1 MTRVLGVVGCT
12 MLLVMLLTHVA
23 ERWHLFPSM
32 GWGQPASLGHYLD
45 LVSAVGGVT
54 FLIAALARRRIL
66 K

>member
-12 MLLVMLLTHVA
+12 LLLVMVLTHVA

-32 GWGQPASLGHYLD
+32 GWGQPASPGHYLD
-45 LVSAVGGVT
+45 LVGAVGGVA
-54 FLIAALARRRIL
+54 FLVAALAHRIS